1 MMLIESEPP
10 SEKQLLKANSIST
23 KLIANS
29 NSPADNL
36 TAANYRHL
44 QLYSQSLGEK
54 KMNSISQY
62 QLSNSVNGTAFLG
75 GQTNAATLN
84 RLSTLNAGLN
94 QNGLLNVGLSQNF
107 QNHGTIRPHNQ
118 TLTTQLNG
126 GLNGLTP
133 LQNNIISNY
142 ATISR
147 AAHNQ
152 LNGGGLLSSQVPN
165 SQPHLAHLNS
175 HQIYQQLA
183 PLSSQMNQLGH
194 YQLANGIYA
203 PAQFVGLEVGLDLD
217 ARNRSCCFCCSRRC
231 NISRVSSR
239 LQDESR
245 DWSRFNSKNS
255 SHSSKAL
262 ACTSGRSSD
271 SYDSSGSESSNSFAE
286 ACDEF
291 SMNDHP

>member
-1 MMLIESEPP
+1 MMLIEGEPP

-62 QLSNSVNGTAFLG
+62 QLSNTGGGYLG
-75 GQTNAATLN
+75 GQTNTLN
-84 RLSTLNAGLN
+84 RLSTVNAGLN
-94 QNGLLNVGLSQNF
+94 QNGGLLNM
-107 QNHGTIRPHNQ
+107 GTIRPHNQ
-118 TLTTQLNG
+118 TVTTQLNG

-152 LNGGGLLSSQVPN
+152 LNGGGLLTTQVPN
-165 SQPHLAHLNS
+165 SQAHLNS
-175 HQIYQQLA
+175 HAIYQQLV
-183 PLSSQMNQLGH
+183 PLNSQMNQLGH

-203 PAQFVGLEVGLDLD
+203 PAQYVGLEVGLDLGHH
-217 ARNRSCCFCCSRRC
+217 RNGGCCFCCNSRRC
-231 NISRVSSR
+231 NISRVSVSARDSR
-239 LQDESR
+239 ESL
-245 DWSRFNSKNS
+245 F
-255 SHSSKAL
+255 
-262 ACTSGRSSD
+262 
-271 SYDSSGSESSNSFAE
+271 
-286 ACDEF
+286 
-291 SMNDHP
+291 